1 MGLAVVGGGVVGSID
16 LADRMASR
24 QWVLVLKKGCMIW
37 QLWHLRLLVS
47 VPNCE
52 MIFIECFPKQMM
64 PLRIVLLQTEQT
76 TPRIRIT

>member
-1 MGLAVVGGGVVGSID
+1 MGAL
-16 LADRMASR
+16 
-24 QWVLVLKKGCMIW
+24 LKKGCMIW
-37 QLWHLRLLVS
+37 HQNLRLLVS